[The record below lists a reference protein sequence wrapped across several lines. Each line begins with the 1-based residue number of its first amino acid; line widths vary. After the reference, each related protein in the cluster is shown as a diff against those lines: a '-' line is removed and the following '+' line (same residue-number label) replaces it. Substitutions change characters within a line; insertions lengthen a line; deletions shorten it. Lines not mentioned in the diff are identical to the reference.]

1 MNKGS
6 LLWWVIPEILAGM
19 PVPYLDPQR
28 RMNRGGALDACPD
41 ELPDLYSA
49 GIRAVVSL
57 LNNPSDA
64 AIYESARFA
73 FLCLPIPDGHA
84 PTMEQATKFM
94 QFMIAQRS
102 NQRAVAVH
110 CEAGIGRTGTMIA
123 SYLITLGDDVKTAIA
138 RVRAVEPRAIETA
151 RQVEFLEYFARHGL
165 KTIRFED
172 ELLPKW
178 GQFLHVAAVFCSA
191 SEETQRWFSRFTN
204 APGVEDSR
212 IIILQ
217 CESLQAAIRQ
227 RKDWLA
233 FQLKR
238 SQDPQRVPQII
249 AALEYSLD
257 TMIQQA
263 RAKKTCSWTLDDF
276 EKPGPSRGDFGDS
289 GGDITL
295 RRV

>member
-1 MNKGS
+1 MPY
-6 LLWWVIPEILAGM
+6 IQPE
-19 PVPYLDPQR
+19 R
-28 RMNRGGALDACPD
+28 RMNRSGPLNAYPD
-41 ELPDLYSA
+41 ELPGLYSA

-64 AIYESARFA
+64 AVYESAGFS
-73 FLCLPIPDGHA
+73 FLCLPIPDGNP

-94 QFMIAQRS
+94 QFMIAERSAQRP
-102 NQRAVAVH
+102 VAVH

-138 RVRAVEPRAIETA
+138 RVRAVEPRAIETR
-151 RQVEFLEYFARHGL
+151 RQIEFLEYFASHGL
-165 KTIRFED
+165 KTIHFEG

-178 GQFLHVAAVFCSA
+178 AQFLDVAAVICSA
-191 SEETQRWFSRFTN
+191 PEDTRRWFSRFTN
-204 APGVEDSR
+204 APGVDDSR
-212 IIILQ
+212 TIILQ
-217 CESLQAAIRQ
+217 CESLQTAIQQ

-238 SQDPQRVPQII
+238 SQDTQRVTQII
-249 AALEYSLD
+249 GALEYSLD

-263 RAKKTCSWTLDDF
+263 RSKKTCSWTLENFQSD
-276 EKPGPSRGDFGDS
+276 PGSDFGD
-289 GGDITL
+289 GDITL